1 MTNPTQVQT
10 IEQTALTTAEQ
21 LLPVLLA
28 AIASGAQAAT
38 PQAAV
43 IAMVAQV
50 IPPLLQSFSANSSQI
65 EQLMTALV
73 TQINANQSA
82 FDATAQT
89 RGLDVPALASPQAA

>member
-1 MTNPTQVQT
+1 MTDPTQVQA

-28 AIASGAQAAT
+28 AISSGAAATT

-43 IAMVAQV
+43 IAMIAQV
-50 IPPLLQSFSANSSQI
+50 IPPLLQSFSANSTQI

-73 TQINANQSA
+73 TQINANQA
-82 FDATAQT
+82 IFDATAKA
-89 RGLDVPALASPQAA
+89 RGLDIPALASSQAA